1 VIDTANGTTTSPATK
16 HHLFCSGHALLP
28 DGRVV
33 IMGGHG
39 DEVKAVH
46 LFDPATVTLAHHD
59 DMAHGRWYPTVT
71 VLSDGRA
78 AVISGSQGTGPVSAR
93 NPVNATVQVF
103 DVTQPAGHRLSVE
116 EPTPSPFSPHFPA
129 GHQEIDLYPWNFV
142 LPDGRMLVH
151 CRNSTRYWHP
161 GTPGHWDP
169 TILKAQR
176 NESRTYPGQG
186 TCVLLPLL
194 PEDGYRVRV
203 MAIGAVALT
212 GRSSTRAATTMTR
225 QRTPSS

>member
-1 VIDTANGTTTSPATK
+1 MIPITINTNPSAAASHG
-16 HHLFCSGHALLP
+16 LL
-28 DGRVV
+28 
-33 IMGGHG
+33 IFFESAAAAMTIW
-39 DEVKAVH
+39 AVPSQTRTGCRSWKRGSRT
-46 LFDPATVTLAHHD
+46 FRSTDVD
-59 DMAHGRWYPTVT
+59 DR
-71 VLSDGRA
+71 
-78 AVISGSQGTGPVSAR
+78 TGPVSAR

-129 GHQEIDLYPWNFV
+129 GHQEIDLCPWNFV